1 MAQLVEGMEPGSQL
15 RMTLK
20 GEKLDGTE
28 FTMAVMLPVG
38 DQPTGAERLQEIGF
52 ETREEE
58 GKILIDNVVFAS
70 SAEKAKIDFDQEVLN
85 IKVPN
90 PRPPKQL
97 MFIPALLLLVL
108 VWFLQQ
114 GRIKRQETATA

>member
-1 MAQLVEGMEPGSQL
+1 
-15 RMTLK
+15 MTLK

-38 DQPTGAERLQEIGF
+38 DEPTGAERIQAIGF

-70 SAEKAKIDFDQEVLN
+70 SAEKARIDFDQEVLN
-85 IKVPN
+85 VQMPN

-97 MFIPALLLLVL
+97 MFIPALALLVF
-108 VWFLQQ
+108 VWFLQR
-114 GRIKRQETATA
+114 GRIKKQETLAA